1 MPCSRF
7 AVAIMLASGQIMW
20 DRLLVD
26 CNIATLEERPGNPLG
41 IVENGAIGI
50 ADGKIVRVGKR
61 TELAGF
67 RAKKVDALGGAW
79 VTPGLVDCHTH
90 LVFGGT
96 RADEHAM
103 RRAGASY
110 EQIAE
115 AGGGIASTVKR
126 TAAAS
131 NEQLL
136 GQSRHR
142 LHALMRGGCTT
153 VEIKSGYGLDP
164 KSELRL
170 LTIASELGEGEA
182 VRVVPTLLALHALP
196 ADQRDRRAHYVSE
209 IVDKLIPAAAKQ
221 GIATSV
227 DAFCENIA
235 FTPEETERL
244 FKAAAHH
251 GMRVRLHAEQLS
263 NQNGAALAA
272 QYRALSADH
281 LEHLDEAGAK
291 AMASAGTVAV
301 LLPGAYYALQEK
313 KKPPVALLRKH
324 KVPIAIATDCNPGT
338 SPLLTPTVAM
348 NMACTMFGLTPEE
361 ALAGMTVNAARAL
374 GLAHS
379 IGSIA
384 AGKHADL
391 CVWRIENLSELGY
404 WIGLPGPERRIFAGQ
419 DA

>member
-1 MPCSRF
+1 
-7 AVAIMLASGQIMW
+7 MW

-26 CNIATLEERPGNPLG
+26 CRIATLEAAPGNPLG
-41 IVENGAIGI
+41 LIDNGAIGI

-67 RAKKVDALGGAW
+67 RAQEVVALGGAW
-79 VTPGLVDCHTH
+79 VTPGLIDCHTH

-110 EQIAE
+110 EEIAK
-115 AGGGIASTVKR
+115 AGGGIASTVAR

-131 NEQLL
+131 DEELL
-136 GQSRHR
+136 DQSRRR
-142 LHALMRGGCTT
+142 LRALMQGGCTT
-153 VEIKSGYGLDP
+153 VEVKSGYGLGS

-170 LTIASELGEGEA
+170 LEVAQELGRGEA
-182 VRVVPTLLALHALP
+182 VRLVPTLLALHALP
-196 ADQRDRRAHYVSE
+196 ADQKDRRAHYVGE

-227 DAFCENIA
+227 DAYCDTIA
-235 FTPEETERL
+235 FTPDEVERL
-244 FKAAAHH
+244 FKAAVHH
-251 GMRVRLHAEQLS
+251 GLRVRLHAEQLS
-263 NQNGAALAA
+263 NQHGAALAA

-313 KKPPVALLRKH
+313 QKPPVALLRKH
-324 KVPIAIATDCNPGT
+324 KVPVAVATDCNPGT
-338 SPLLTPTVAM
+338 SPLLSPTLAM
-348 NMACTMFGLTPEE
+348 NMACTLFGLTPEE
-361 ALAGMTVNAARAL
+361 AIAGMTINAARAL
-374 GLAHS
+374 GLAHVV
-379 IGSIA
+379 GSLA
-384 AGKHADL
+384 AGKLADL
-391 CVWRIENLSELGY
+391 CVWRIESLAELGY
-404 WIGLPGPERRIFAGQ
+404 WIGLPGPERRIFGGE
-419 DA
+419 DG

>member
-1 MPCSRF
+1 
-7 AVAIMLASGQIMW
+7 MW

-26 CNIATLEERPGNPLG
+26 CNIATLEEGPSNPLG
-41 IVENGAIGI
+41 LIENGAIAI
-50 ADGKIVRVGKR
+50 AEGKVLRVGKR

-67 RAKKVDALGGAW
+67 RAKQVDALGGAW
-79 VTPGLVDCHTH
+79 VTPGLIDCHTH

-110 EQIAE
+110 EEIAE

-126 TAAAS
+126 TADAS
-131 NEQLL
+131 DDELL
-136 GQSRHR
+136 QQSRRR
-142 LHALMRGGCTT
+142 LQVLMRGGCTT
-153 VEIKSGYGLDP
+153 IEIKSGYGLDP
-164 KSELRL
+164 ESELRL
-170 LTIASELGEGEA
+170 VEIASELGRGEA
-182 VRVVPTLLALHALP
+182 VRIVPTLLALHAIP
-196 ADQRDRRAHYVSE
+196 ANQRDRRAHYITE

-221 GIATSV
+221 GLATSV
-227 DAFCENIA
+227 DAFCETIA
-235 FTPEETERL
+235 FTPDEVERV

-251 GMRVRLHAEQLS
+251 GLRVRLHAEQLS
-263 NQNGAALAA
+263 NQHGAALAA

-301 LLPGAYYALQEK
+301 LLPGAFYALQEK

-338 SPLLTPTVAM
+338 SPLLSPTLAM
-348 NMACTMFGLTPEE
+348 NMACTLFGLTPDE
-361 ALAGMTVNAARAL
+361 AIAGMTLNAARAL

-384 AGKHADL
+384 AGKQADL
-391 CVWRIENLSELGY
+391 CVWRIESLAELGY
-404 WIGLPGPERRIFAGQ
+404 WIGLGPERRIFNGA
-419 DA
+419 DC

>member
-1 MPCSRF
+1 
-7 AVAIMLASGQIMW
+7 MW

-41 IVENGAIGI
+41 LIENGAIAI
-50 ADGKIVRVGKR
+50 ADGKVLRVGKR

-67 RAKKVDALGGAW
+67 RARTVDALDGAW
-79 VTPGLVDCHTH
+79 VTPGLIDCHTH

-110 EQIAE
+110 EEIARS
-115 AGGGIASTVKR
+115 GGGIASTVKR

-131 NEQLL
+131 DAELL
-136 GQSRHR
+136 DQSRRR
-142 LHALMRGGCTT
+142 LHALMHGGCTT
-153 VEIKSGYGLDP
+153 VEVKSGYGLDP

-170 LTIASELGEGEA
+170 LKIAGELGEGEA
-182 VRVVPTLLALHALP
+182 VRIVPTLLALHALP
-196 ADQRDRRAHYVSE
+196 AGEQDRRAHYVSE

-227 DAFCENIA
+227 DAFIESIA
-235 FTPEETERL
+235 FTPQEVERL

-251 GMRVRLHAEQLS
+251 GLRVRLHAEQLS
-263 NQNGAALAA
+263 NSHGAALAA
-272 QYRALSADH
+272 RYRALSADH

-301 LLPGAYYALQEK
+301 LLPGAYYALQEE

-324 KVPIAIATDCNPGT
+324 KVPMAVATDCNPGT
-338 SPLLTPTVAM
+338 SPLLSPTLAM
-348 NMACTMFGLTPEE
+348 NMACTLFGLTPEE
-361 ALAGMTVNAARAL
+361 ALIGMTANAARAL

-384 AGKHADL
+384 TGKQADL
-391 CVWRIENLSELGY
+391 CVWRIESLAELGY
-404 WIGLPGPERRIFAGQ
+404 WVGLPGPERRIFNGA
-419 DA
+419 DS

>member
-1 MPCSRF
+1 
-7 AVAIMLASGQIMW
+7 MW

-26 CNIATLEERPGNPLG
+26 CNIATFEESPGNPLG
-41 IVENGAIGI
+41 LIENAAIGI
-50 ADGKIVRVGKR
+50 TDGKVVRVGKR

-67 RAKKVDALGGAW
+67 RAEQVDALGGAW
-79 VTPGLVDCHTH
+79 VTPGLIDCHTH

-110 EQIAE
+110 EEIAT

-126 TAAAS
+126 TGEATD
-131 NEQLL
+131 EQLL
-136 GQSRHR
+136 EQSRSR
-142 LHALMRGGCTT
+142 LHALMGGGCTT

-170 LTIASELGEGEA
+170 LKIADELGDGEA
-182 VRVVPTLLALHALP
+182 VRIVPTLLALHALP
-196 ADQRDRRAHYVSE
+196 ADQRDRRAHYVTE
-209 IVDKLIPAAAKQ
+209 IVDKLIPEVAKQ
-221 GIATSV
+221 GLATSV
-227 DAFCENIA
+227 DAFCDTIA
-235 FTPEETERL
+235 FTPEEIERV
-244 FKAAAHH
+244 FKVAAHH
-251 GMRVRLHAEQLS
+251 GLRVRLHAEQLS
-263 NQNGAALAA
+263 NQGGAALAA
-272 QYRALSADH
+272 KYHALSADH

-291 AMASAGTVAV
+291 AMAAAGTVAV

-338 SPLLTPTVAM
+338 SPLLSPTLAM
-348 NMACTMFGLTPEE
+348 NMACTLFGLTPEE
-361 ALAGMTVNAARAL
+361 AIAGMTINAARAL

-379 IGSIA
+379 VGSIA
-384 AGKHADL
+384 AGKQADL
-391 CVWRIENLSELGY
+391 CAWRIESLAELGY
-404 WIGLPGPERRIFAGQ
+404 WVGLPGPERRIFAGA

>member
-1 MPCSRF
+1 
-7 AVAIMLASGQIMW
+7 MW

-26 CNIATLEERPGNPLG
+26 CRIATMEPMPGDPLG
-41 IVENGAIGI
+41 IIENGAI
-50 ADGKIVRVGKR
+50 ALQDGRILRVGKR

-67 RAKKVDALGGAW
+67 RAKEVVALGGAW
-79 VTPGLVDCHTH
+79 VTPGLIDCHTH

-126 TAAAS
+126 TAATSDA
-131 NEQLL
+131 ELL
-136 GQSRHR
+136 EQSRRR

-153 VEIKSGYGLDP
+153 VEVKSGYGLHP

-170 LTIASELGEGEA
+170 LKIAGELGEGEA
-182 VRVVPTLLALHALP
+182 VRIMPTLLALHALP
-196 ADQRDRRAHYVSE
+196 ADQVDRRAHYVSE

-227 DAFCENIA
+227 DAFCETIA
-235 FTPEETERL
+235 FTSEEVERL

-251 GMRVRLHAEQLS
+251 GLQVRLHAEQLS
-263 NQNGAALAA
+263 NQHGAALAA

-313 KKPPVALLRKH
+313 RKPPVALLRKH
-324 KVPIAIATDCNPGT
+324 KVPIAVATDCNPGT
-338 SPLLTPTVAM
+338 SPLLSPTLAM
-348 NMACTMFGLTPEE
+348 NMACTLFGLTPEE
-361 ALAGMTVNAARAL
+361 AIAGMTINAARAL
-374 GLAHS
+374 RLEKEV
-379 IGSIA
+379 GSIA
-384 AGKHADL
+384 PGKAADL
-391 CVWRIENLSELGY
+391 AVWNIETLAELGY

>member
-1 MPCSRF
+1 
-7 AVAIMLASGQIMW
+7 MW

-26 CNIATLEERPGNPLG
+26 CRIATFEATPRDPLG
-41 IVENGAIGI
+41 LIDNGAIGI

-67 RAKKVDALGGAW
+67 RAREVVALSGAW
-79 VTPGLVDCHTH
+79 VTPGLIDCHTH

-103 RRAGASY
+103 RRAGATY
-110 EQIAE
+110 EEIAK
-115 AGGGIASTVKR
+115 AGGGIASTVAR
-126 TAAAS
+126 TASATD
-131 NEQLL
+131 EELL
-136 GQSRHR
+136 DQSRRR
-142 LHALMRGGCTT
+142 LHALMAGGCTT

-170 LTIASELGEGEA
+170 LKIAKQLGEAEA
-182 VRVVPTLLALHALP
+182 VRIVPTLLALHALP
-196 ADQRDRRAHYVSE
+196 ADSQDRRAHYVSE

-227 DAFCENIA
+227 DAFCETIA
-235 FTPEETERL
+235 FTPDEVERL

-251 GMRVRLHAEQLS
+251 GLRVRLHAEQLS
-263 NQNGAALAA
+263 NSQGVALAA

-301 LLPGAYYALQEK
+301 LLPGAYYALQEDR
-313 KKPPVALLRKH
+313 KPPIALLRKH
-324 KVPIAIATDCNPGT
+324 KVPIAVATDCNPGT
-338 SPLLTPTVAM
+338 SPLLSPTLAM
-348 NMACTMFGLTPEE
+348 NMACTLFELTPEE
-361 ALAGMTVNAARAL
+361 ALQGMTTNAARAL

-379 IGSIA
+379 VGSIA
-384 AGKHADL
+384 AGKQADL
-391 CVWRIENLSELGY
+391 CVWRIESLAELGY
-404 WIGLPGPERRIFAGQ
+404 WIGLPGPERRIFGGV
-419 DA
+419 DG

>member
-1 MPCSRF
+1 
-7 AVAIMLASGQIMW
+7 MW

-41 IVENGAIGI
+41 LIENGAIAIEG
-50 ADGKIVRVGKR
+50 GKILRVGKR

-67 RAKKVDALGGAW
+67 RAKEVVALGGAW
-79 VTPGLVDCHTH
+79 VSPGLIDCHTH

-110 EQIAE
+110 KEIAE
-115 AGGGIASTVKR
+115 AGGGIASTVAK

-131 NEQLL
+131 DEQLL
-136 GQSRHR
+136 DQSRRR
-142 LHALMRGGCTT
+142 LHALMSGGCTT
-153 VEIKSGYGLDP
+153 VEVKTGYGLNP
-164 KSELRL
+164 ASELRL
-170 LTIASELGEGEA
+170 LKIAARLGEGEA
-182 VRVVPTLLALHALP
+182 VRIMPTLLALHALP

-227 DAFCENIA
+227 DAFCEGIA
-235 FTPEETERL
+235 FTPEEVERL

-251 GMRVRLHAEQLS
+251 GLRVRLHAEQLS
-263 NQNGAALAA
+263 NQHGAALAA
-272 QYRALSADH
+272 KYHALSADH

-291 AMASAGTVAV
+291 AMAAAGTVAV
-301 LLPGAYYALQEK
+301 LLPGAFYALQEK
-313 KKPPVALLRKH
+313 KKPPVDLLRKH
-324 KVPIAIATDCNPGT
+324 KIPIAIATDCNPGT
-338 SPLLTPTVAM
+338 SPMLLPTLAM
-348 NMACTMFGLTPEE
+348 NMACTLFGLTPEE
-361 ALAGMTVNAARAL
+361 AVAGMTINAARAL

-384 AGKHADL
+384 AGKQADL
-391 CVWRIENLSELGY
+391 CVWRIESLAELGY
-404 WIGLPGPERRIFAGQ
+404 WVGLPGPERRIFGGS
-419 DA
+419 DS